1 MSEAVGAAARKTAV
15 GMAAHAAA
23 GREDEANML
32 LHMYLR
38 DARDAGMIVPVA
50 LVALVK
56 TLTSMAIAI
65 AGEDASEKFQQ
76 MANTIVM
83 AES

>member
-1 MSEAVGAAARKTAV
+1 
-15 GMAAHAAA
+15 
-23 GREDEANML
+23 ML

-38 DARDAGMIVPVA
+38 DARDEGMIVPVA